1 MQLREDK
8 NTNFELGSRRFT
20 CFESRGYQ
28 AAVPEVKQ
36 EEQRGSR
43 IRQTPKSCQ
52 PSREGRE
59 GGGRASLQ
67 RATCLHPCKEPLAFP
82 RSCWCPGDREGS
94 QPARLWPAEVQ
105 AGAGNHLAHKPNTL
119 QKNSSRTLKL
129 EWQEGIPLVLQVTQY
144 TSQLMKNSKD
154 FPDLKLTLIK
164 ELNESV
170 KERDSNKIVLRI
182 LTKIFSFSPNA
193 FNVRN

>member
-1 MQLREDK
+1 MPQGHRDQCSIVKCRLSGLHRLLCAPQQDPREDK

-67 RATCLHPCKEPLAFP
+67 RATCLHPCEEPLAFP

-105 AGAGNHLAHKPNTL
+105 AGAGNH
-119 QKNSSRTLKL
+119 
-129 EWQEGIPLVLQVTQY
+129 
-144 TSQLMKNSKD
+144 
-154 FPDLKLTLIK
+154 
-164 ELNESV
+164 
-170 KERDSNKIVLRI
+170 
-182 LTKIFSFSPNA
+182 
-193 FNVRN
+193 